1 MLNMLNSHKPAN
13 VYTFI
18 PSDRPDII
26 TELKSIEFDETDSL
40 SKNYIYDMKWDEF
53 EAVSIYERNDQ
64 IVGFSSV
71 WHRPEYY
78 ESGEVRILNRYWE
91 SPNMRRTSKII
102 GDTHLIEMVIQ
113 QLDISKKIGLTKAFI
128 SREKT
133 PKYFEKLIT
142 NIATKTQTHWNLEPN
157 KVCVCRESNPSC
169 WQYKAWT
176 NL

>member
-1 MLNMLNSHKPAN
+1 MLDTQSSHKPAK
-13 VYTFI
+13 VFTFL
-18 PSDRPDII
+18 PDQRPDLILQLR
-26 TELKSIEFDETDSL
+26 ELKFDEDDKL
-40 SKNYIYDMKWDEF
+40 SENYKNICWDDF
-53 EAVSIYERNDQ
+53 EAISLYLREDQ
-64 IVGFSSV
+64 IIGFSSV

-102 GDTHLIEMVIQ
+102 GDTHLIEMITQ
-113 QLDISKKIGLTKAFI
+113 QLYIAKYLGFNTAFI

-133 PKYFEKLIT
+133 PKYFKRLIT
-142 NIATKTQTHWNLEPN
+142 NIDKETNIKWFLEPK
-157 KVCVCRESNPSC
+157 KVCVCVPEAPSC